1 MPTAM
6 CPDIHPLKKRNLDP
20 IKEAMWAILWGE
32 SPKWHS
38 VGAAKLQQLL
48 FLLCFCAWVGML
60 GTERNMRGVVALPKG
75 SHFSCCGSSF
85 LLLWELNGAVGWSF
99 GRMRQICCS
108 QNSSCIGFL
117 GMVKKMQ
124 MSEIAKRIPWNC
136 TIKSNCG
143 LKEKKE
149 TLQTVFTHVFPLNPH
164 L

>member
-1 MPTAM
+1 MPTAV
-6 CPDIHPLKKRNLDP
+6 PRYPSPQEKKSWPYKRSDVSDPLRRKSKMAQCWSCQASTAG
-20 IKEAMWAILWGE
+20 I
-32 SPKWHS
+32 S
-38 VGAAKLQQLL
+38 
-48 FLLCFCAWVGML
+48 LLCICAWVGML
-60 GTERNMRGVVALPKG
+60 GTERNMRGVVALPKS

-85 LLLWELNGAVGWSF
+85 LLLWELIGAVGWSF

-117 GMVKKMQ
+117 GMVKQMQ

-164 L
+164 Q